1 VCLSGDCHDSIWTV
15 AVVGDHEGATEVV
28 NRRPSAP
35 LDRRIFV
42 VAGALFVLL
51 MALSGLYGFDRDEL
65 YFLDCARHLQASYV
79 DQPVFAPLLARI
91 SLWLFGVSL
100 PGLRLW
106 PSLAGASTVVFGALL
121 AREFGG
127 GSRAQIFAAVGVA
140 TAPAVLGADHIFGP
154 TAFDLLAW
162 SALAFFV
169 ARIDRTGDLR
179 LWIPAGVVL
188 GLGLANKHS
197 IGFFALALAIGALAS
212 GGRRLLFNR
221 WSAAGLVLALM
232 FTIPDLWW
240 QSGHGWATI
249 TMTRALA
256 KENGGLGNAL
266 SFIPSQIFMAT
277 PFLVWMWIAGL
288 RLLWRSANPLRR
300 SFAWSYGLLFVF
312 FAATSGA
319 KPYYIAGTYVVLLA
333 SGAVRAEQQLAAGG
347 LRLRRFVMSLGVS
360 LLCTVP
366 FVLPVLPP
374 EDIGWVHSLNTTP
387 AETVGWPEL
396 VHTVATVWRTLPPAE
411 RTKSVIF
418 TLDYGEAGAI
428 NELGRQDDLPEAVS
442 GHNTDWWWG
451 PGNPDATTVVAVMPG
466 PMDGTDFGKY
476 LGRFFRHVEVAATIT
491 NHAHLAN
498 QEAGGHVYICTGP
511 VREWGRLW
519 PQLRL
524 YA

>member
-1 VCLSGDCHDSIWTV
+1 MSVLD
-15 AVVGDHEGATEVV
+15 DHEATTQVV
-28 NRRPSAP
+28 NRRLIAP
-35 LDRRIFV
+35 LDHRIFV
-42 VAGALFVLL
+42 VAGALFLLL
-51 MALSGLYGFDRDEL
+51 MALSGSYGFHRDEL

-79 DQPVFAPLLARI
+79 DQPVFTPLLARI

-106 PSLAGASTVVFGALL
+106 PSLAGAATVVLGALL

-140 TAPAVLGADHIFGP
+140 TSPVVLGADHIFGP

-162 SALAFFV
+162 SALALFV
-169 ARIDRTGDLR
+169 ARIGRTGDFR

-197 IGFFALALAIGALAS
+197 IGFFVVALFIGALAS
-212 GGRRLLFNR
+212 GGRRLVFNR
-221 WSAAGLVLALM
+221 WSAAGLVLALL

-240 QSGHGWATI
+240 QAGHGLPTI
-249 TMTRALA
+249 AMTRALA
-256 KENGGLGNAL
+256 QENGGLKNAL
-266 SFIPSQIFMAT
+266 GFIPSQIFMAT
-277 PFLVWMWIAGL
+277 PFLIWMWIDGL
-288 RLLWRSANPLRR
+288 RLLWCSTNPLWR

-333 SGAVRAEQQLAAGG
+333 AGAVRAEQQLAAGE
-347 LRLRRFVMSLGVS
+347 LRLRRSVISLSVS
-360 LLCTVP
+360 LLCTLP

-387 AETVGWPEL
+387 AETVGWPEF
-396 VHTVATVWRTLPPAE
+396 VHTVATVWRTLPAAE
-411 RTKSVIF
+411 RSKAVIF

-428 NELGRQDDLPEAVS
+428 NELGRQVGLPEAVS

-451 PGNPDATTVVAVMPG
+451 PGMQDATTVVAVMPG
-466 PMDGTDFGKY
+466 PMDGTDFGSY
-476 LGRFFRHVEVAATIT
+476 LRKFFSNVEVAATIS
-491 NHAHLAN
+491 NHADLAN
-498 QEAGGHVYICTGP
+498 QEAGGHVYICTDP
-511 VREWGRLW
+511 VRKWGKLW
-519 PQLRL
+519 SQLRQ
-524 YA
+524 YS